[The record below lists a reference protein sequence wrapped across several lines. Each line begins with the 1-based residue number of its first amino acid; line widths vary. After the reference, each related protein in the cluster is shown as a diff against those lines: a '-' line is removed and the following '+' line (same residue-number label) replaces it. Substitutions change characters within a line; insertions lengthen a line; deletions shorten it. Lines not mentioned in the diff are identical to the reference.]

1 MKRASWQ
8 EEQRSRQGVP
18 GRDHY
23 SALPQGTQRALAREG
38 LDDPHKLAELTEEA
52 VLALQGVSPAALP
65 RLRAWL
71 KAYGL
76 GFKES

>member
-1 MKRASWQ
+1 MKKASWQ
-8 EEQRSRQGVP
+8 EEQRNRQGVP
-18 GRDHY
+18 GKDHF
-23 SALPQGTQRALAREG
+23 SALPLNAQRALAREG

-52 VLALQGVSPAALP
+52 VLALQGMVPAALP

-76 GFKES
+76 SFKE